1 MTTLTAGVFGQA
13 PHPAVA
19 KSTEAGDAE
28 HFARLVDGRFV
39 YDHQRRQWFVFGD
52 HHWGADRTGRVVQ
65 EAIESMRRRQ
75 ADALQIVH
83 DEDRKKSMQWA
94 LRGESEARIR
104 HMLDLASS
112 HPNLAIEGTEWDH
125 DPWALGV
132 ANGKIDLR
140 TAELHPGQPDDR
152 VTRVAAV
159 PYDPEASCPRWDRFI
174 LDICN
179 EDTHLVAFL
188 QQSIGYA
195 LTGVTTEQVF
205 WILYGVGANG
215 KSTFLETITR
225 HVLPDHSWTMSFP
238 VHTWSESLSEYQ
250 RAELVGRRLVIA
262 KESEQEKRL
271 NTEFVKSLTGSDTIN
286 ARHPYGRPFQFVPA
300 AKFMLACNHQPIIR
314 DDTHGMW
321 RRVRLVPFTRTFA
334 VDPDYGDALAAEAG
348 GILAWAVRGC
358 LAWQQAGLQ
367 PPTAVLQATKAY
379 QRDSDT
385 LARFIEARCL
395 VSSHVRAR
403 AGELFSA
410 YEHWCDAERI
420 GDDRLSLRAFGERMK
435 SAYPPLP
442 RQRRVTYAGIGLRAE
457 EDECGGCR

>member
-13 PHPAVA
+13 SNTAVV
-19 KSTEAGDAE
+19 KLTEAGDAE

-39 YDHQRRQWFVFGD
+39 YDHQRRQWFAYGR
-52 HHWGADRTGRVVQ
+52 HHWGADLTGRVVQ

-75 ADALQIVH
+75 ADALKVIN
-83 DEDRKKSMQWA
+83 EEERKRSMQWA

-112 HPNLAIEGTEWDH
+112 HPRLAIEGTEWDQ
-125 DPWALGV
+125 DAWVLGV
-132 ANGKIDLR
+132 TNGIIDLR
-140 TAELHPGQPDDR
+140 TGDLRPGRPDDL
-152 VTRVAAV
+152 VTLVAAV
-159 PYDPEASCPRWDRFI
+159 PYNPEARCPRWESFI

-179 EDTHLVAFL
+179 KDTHLASFL

-205 WILYGVGANG
+205 WILFGLGANG

-225 HVLPDHSWTMSFP
+225 HVIPDHSWTMSFP

-300 AKFMLACNHQPIIR
+300 AKFILACNHQPIIR

-334 VDPDYGDALAAEAG
+334 VNLNYGDALAAEAT
-348 GILAWAVRGC
+348 GILTWAVRGC
-358 LAWQQAGLQ
+358 LAWHQGGLRA
-367 PPTAVLQATKAY
+367 PDAVLQATQAY
-379 QRDSDT
+379 QQDSDT
-385 LARFIEARCL
+385 LARFIAARCL
-395 VSSHVRAR
+395 VSSHVQVR
-403 AGELFSA
+403 AGELFAA
-410 YEHWCDAERI
+410 YERWCDAERI
-420 GDDRLSLRAFGERMK
+420 GDERLSLRTFGERMK
-435 SAYPPLP
+435 RGHPPLP
-442 RQRRVTYAGIGLRAE
+442 RQRRVTYSGIGLVTE